1 MVLKIDSG
9 TYEVQGPGG
18 GGPGGGEGGRIGV
31 PVQLY
36 LNTPMRNAL
45 PHGSVLLPMQGLFW
59 EGKVRKDK
67 RYVEIYID
75 VIYYREKVTV
85 VNKLNK
91 RKTGTRNVQY
101 KASAS

>member
-1 MVLKIDSG
+1 MGGADGHVPSPSRSRGCG
-9 TYEVQGPGG
+9 TANKCHLDLTEYRWGSAH
-18 GGPGGGEGGRIGV
+18 
-31 PVQLY
+31 PV
-36 LNTPMRNAL
+36 
-45 PHGSVLLPMQGLFW
+45 S

-67 RYVEIYID
+67 RYVEIYTD